1 MATLVV
7 KKSAFAQQNRYGT
20 PARLNASMSNAE
32 IKSLAQLE
40 PTAAEILNAAAEKL
54 DISARSY
61 MRLIKVARTIAD
73 LDGYEKINT
82 AHISEA
88 LQYRPQNPSTI
99 G

>member
-1 MATLVV
+1 
-7 KKSAFAQQNRYGT
+7 
-20 PARLNASMSNAE
+20 MSNAE